1 MDTVECHLRFINTK
15 FWPGPRFCATF
26 CSCAGYLYCMRDL
39 FWDLVC
45 PGTICTGSLQ
55 SLCNS
60 RADPES
66 MFYRKRTLF
75 ITFEQKHWQGGY
87 RILEIGGGGGVG

>member
-1 MDTVECHLRFINTK
+1 
-15 FWPGPRFCATF
+15 
-26 CSCAGYLYCMRDL
+26 MRDL

-55 SLCNS
+55 SLYNS

-66 MFYRKRTLF
+66 VFYRKRTLF
-75 ITFEQKHWQGGY
+75 ITFEQKHEWFLKHLGVTILQGGY
-87 RILEIGGGGGVG
+87 RILEMGVGGGGGGGGSGNLLSTQTQGIH